1 MSKKKVLTREEYAE
15 KFNEQMS
22 RFNYIPQDGEL
33 IIQCKESYP
42 PYWFISNKGYLFTA
56 YYNDIRI
63 MTTHYDET
71 GKANSEGKRAGRDWR
86 YGTRIEGNKNLTRY
100 NMARMMLDHFGKCEF
115 ETDEKIVAH
124 HIDKRNNFQSNEA
137 QKCNRADNLQ
147 LLPESVHKELTRYAS
162 KTTDEFD
169 KEVEKK
175 VIKSGCPVYAF
186 TEEQLEMIL
195 INAIRSSL
203 ANGVEPIMY
212 TTTIT
217 DNVSEIKAEA
227 HPIKSIE
234 LL

>member
-15 KFNEQMS
+15 KFNEQMN
-22 RFNYIPQDGEL
+22 RFNYIPQEGEV
-33 IIQCKESYP
+33 IVQAKAPYP
-42 PYWFISNKGYLFTA
+42 DYWFVSNKGYVFTA
-56 YYNDIRI
+56 RYKDVKILKDNPTEQGLKNKAGLRA
-63 MTTHYDET
+63 
-71 GKANSEGKRAGRDWR
+71 GKKWRYSNEGKDVPAWKVIAD
-86 YGTRIEGNKNLTRY
+86 T
-100 NMARMMLDHFGKCEF
+100 FCENEF
-115 ETDEKIVAH
+115 TGYEDEKNHIH
-124 HIDKRNNFQSNEA
+124 HIQKRQTFKPEEG
-137 QKCNRADNLQ
+137 KLCNRADNLQ
-147 LLPESVHKELTRYAS
+147 ILPESIHRELNHYHS
-162 KTTDEFD
+162 KTTDELD

-175 VIKSGCPVYAF
+175 VLKSGCPVYAF